1 MEREYSVYCH
11 TFPNGKRYVGIS
23 SDCENR
29 WRNGKGYETQPK
41 MDRAIQKYGWENIKH
56 DIVLS
61 GLSKEQANELEKYLI
76 AELNTIQN
84 GYNVTIGGDTVNGC
98 YLNSYVLAMIQY
110 SKRVTYKM
118 CPVIFADGTKI
129 SMPEYAEMAKYEKG
143 FAEWVNEAER
153 AITLKHRK
161 YSTTDETEVVSFW
174 FHFREYFMLHLM
186 LQRGEDCS
194 NWQEQI
200 YTAERYTIEQI
211 KKDSTF

>member
-11 TFPNGKRYVGIS
+11 TFPNGKKYIGIS

-98 YLNSYVLAMIQY
+98 YLNSYVLEMIQY
-110 SKRVTYKM
+110 SKMVTYKI

-129 SMPEYAEMAKYEKG
+129 SMPEYAEMAKYEKR

-161 YSTTDETEVVSFW
+161 YSTTDETEVASFW

>member
-11 TFPNGKRYVGIS
+11 TFPNGKKYIGIS

-98 YLNSYVLAMIQY
+98 YLNSYVLAMIWY
-110 SKRVTYKM
+110 AKRVKYKI
-118 CPVIFADGTKI
+118 CPIIFADGSEI
-129 SMPEYAEMAKYEKG
+129 GMPEYAEMAKYEKG

-153 AITLKHRK
+153 AVTLKHRK
-161 YSTTDETEVVSFW
+161 YSTTDETEVTSFW

-211 KKDSTF
+211 KKDSSF

>member
-11 TFPNGKRYVGIS
+11 TFPNGKKYIGIS

-98 YLNSYVLAMIQY
+98 YLNSYVLEMIQY
-110 SKRVTYKM
+110 SKMVTYKI
-118 CPVIFADGTKI
+118 CPVIFDDGTEI
-129 SMPEYAEMAKYEKG
+129 SMPEYAEMAKYEKR

-161 YSTTDETEVVSFW
+161 YSTTDETEVASFW

-186 LQRGEDCS
+186 VQRGEDCS
-194 NWQEQI
+194 NWAERI
-200 YTAERYTIEQI
+200 YPAERYTIAQI
-211 KKDSTF
+211 EKDSTF

>member
-23 SDCENR
+23 SDCEKR

-41 MDRAIQKYGWENIKH
+41 MDRAIKKYGWENIKH

-110 SKRVTYKM
+110 SKRVTYKI

-211 KKDSTF
+211 KKDSAF

>member
-76 AELNTIQN
+76 SELNTIQN

-98 YLNSYVLAMIQY
+98 YLNSYVLEMIQY
-110 SKRVTYKM
+110 SKRVTYKI

-129 SMPEYAEMAKYEKG
+129 SMPEYAEMAKYEKR

-161 YSTTDETEVVSFW
+161 YSTTDETEVASFW

-186 LQRGEDCS
+186 LQHGEDCS

>member
-11 TFPNGKRYVGIS
+11 TFPNGKKYIGIS

-110 SKRVTYKM
+110 SKRVNYKI
-118 CPVIFADGTKI
+118 CPVIFDDGTEI

-161 YSTTDETEVVSFW
+161 YSTTDETEVASFW

-200 YTAERYTIEQI
+200 YTAERYTIEQT

>member
-11 TFPNGKRYVGIS
+11 TFPNGKKYIGIS

-41 MDRAIQKYGWENIKH
+41 MDRAIQKYGWENIRH
-56 DIVLS
+56 DIVLDV
-61 GLSKEQANELEKYLI
+61 LSKEQANKLEKYLI

-110 SKRVTYKM
+110 SKRVNYKI
-118 CPVIFADGTKI
+118 CPVIFDDGTEI

-143 FAEWVNEAER
+143 FA
-153 AITLKHRK
+153 
-161 YSTTDETEVVSFW
+161 
-174 FHFREYFMLHLM
+174 
-186 LQRGEDCS
+186 
-194 NWQEQI
+194 
-200 YTAERYTIEQI
+200 
-211 KKDSTF
+211 

>member
-1 MEREYSVYCH
+1 M
-11 TFPNGKRYVGIS
+11 K
-23 SDCENR
+23 
-29 WRNGKGYETQPK
+29 K
-41 MDRAIQKYGWENIKH
+41 AIKKYGWENIRH
-56 DIVLS
+56 DIVLDV
-61 GLSKEQANELEKYLI
+61 LSKEQANKLEKYLI

-110 SKRVTYKM
+110 SKRVNYKI
-118 CPVIFADGTKI
+118 CPVIFGDGTEI

-161 YSTTDETEVVSFW
+161 YSTTDETEVTSFW

-186 LQRGEDCS
+186 VQRGEDCS
-194 NWQEQI
+194 NWAERI
-200 YTAERYTIEQI
+200 YPVERYTIAQI
-211 KKDSTF
+211 EKDSTF

>member
-76 AELNTIQN
+76 SELNTIQN

-110 SKRVTYKM
+110 SKRVTYKI

-161 YSTTDETEVVSFW
+161 YSTTDETEVASFW

-211 KKDSTF
+211 KKDSIF

>member
-98 YLNSYVLAMIQY
+98 YLNSYVLEMIQY
-110 SKRVTYKM
+110 SKRVTYKI

-129 SMPEYAEMAKYEKG
+129 SMPEYAEMAKYEKR

-161 YSTTDETEVVSFW
+161 YSTTDETEVASFW

>member
-1 MEREYSVYCH
+1 MEREYSDYCH

-23 SDCENR
+23 SDGENR

-61 GLSKEQANELEKYLI
+61 GISKEQANELEKYLI

-110 SKRVTYKM
+110 SKRVNYKI
-118 CPVIFADGTKI
+118 CPVIFDDGTEI

-161 YSTTDETEVVSFW
+161 YSTTDETEVTSFW

-186 LQRGEDCS
+186 VQRGEDCS
-194 NWQEQI
+194 NWAERI
-200 YTAERYTIEQI
+200 YPAERYTIAQI
-211 KKDSTF
+211 EKDSTF

>member
-29 WRNGKGYETQPK
+29 WKNGKGYETQPK

-76 AELNTIQN
+76 SELNTIQN

-98 YLNSYVLAMIQY
+98 YLNSYVLEMIQY
-110 SKRVTYKM
+110 SKRVTYKI

-129 SMPEYAEMAKYEKG
+129 SMPEYAEMAKYEKR

-161 YSTTDETEVVSFW
+161 YSTTDETEVASFW

>member
-11 TFPNGKRYVGIS
+11 TFPNGKKYIGIS

-98 YLNSYVLAMIQY
+98 YLNSYVLEMIQY
-110 SKRVTYKM
+110 SKMVTYKI

-153 AITLKHRK
+153 AVTLKHRK
-161 YSTTDETEVVSFW
+161 YSTTDETEVTSFW
-174 FHFREYFMLHLM
+174 FHFREYLMLHLM

-211 KKDSTF
+211 KKYSSF

>member
-11 TFPNGKRYVGIS
+11 TFPNGKKYIGIS

-76 AELNTIQN
+76 SELNTIQN

-98 YLNSYVLAMIQY
+98 YLNSYVLEMIQY
-110 SKRVTYKM
+110 SKRVTYKI

-161 YSTTDETEVVSFW
+161 YSTTDETEVASFW

-186 LQRGEDCS
+186 LQGGEDCS

-200 YTAERYTIEQI
+200 YTAERYAIEQI
-211 KKDSTF
+211 KKDSSF

>member
-11 TFPNGKRYVGIS
+11 TFPNGKKYIGIS

-98 YLNSYVLAMIQY
+98 YLNSYVLEMIQY
-110 SKRVTYKM
+110 SKMVTYKI

-129 SMPEYAEMAKYEKG
+129 SMPQYAEMAKYEKG

-153 AITLKHRK
+153 AVTLKHRK
-161 YSTTDETEVVSFW
+161 YSTTDETEVTSFW

-211 KKDSTF
+211 KKYSSF